1 MFEWISSLALVI
13 FEVICCVM
21 FFESFCKEQENWK
34 KWHKYALIGIQT
46 AEFFACGMFLSQ
58 WIIIKQIVGVLMIV
72 INMCVYF
79 GISIPKSG
87 ILSVLYTS
95 LVWGAD
101 YPGDVRTVD
110 VHIRRLREKI
120 EANPSEPKY
129 VHTKWGMGYYYK
141 G

>member
-21 FFESFCKEQENWK
+21 FFESFCKEQGNWK
-34 KWHKYALIGIQT
+34 KWHKYVLIGIQT

-101 YPGDVRTVD
+101 YLVYAGNSIMFSRDGEVQ
-110 VHIRRLREKI
+110 
-120 EANPSEPKY
+120 S
-129 VHTKWGMGYYYK
+129 GYALK
-141 G
+141 V